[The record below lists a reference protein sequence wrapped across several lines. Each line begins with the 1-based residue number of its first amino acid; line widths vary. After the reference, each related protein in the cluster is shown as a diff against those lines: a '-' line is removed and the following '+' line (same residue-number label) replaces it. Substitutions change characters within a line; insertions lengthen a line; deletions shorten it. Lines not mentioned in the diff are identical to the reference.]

1 MRIFDMFT
9 HIMNGVINEITR
21 GPANAPRAPAMPGSG
36 RRGRPVP
43 QVPVSTKQI
52 PAARRSGTQLPGKY
66 RVLAESFRRA
76 AGFN

>member
-21 GPANAPRAPAMPGSG
+21 GPANAPRASTRQGSG
-36 RRGRPVP
+36 RQGRPVP
-43 QVPVSTKQI
+43 QAPVSTKRI
-52 PAARRSGTQLPGKY
+52 PAGRRSGTQLPGKY